1 MRYLFDSSA
10 IFRAIKENKVD
21 LLTGNYTLELARYEL
36 GNIVWKGYFLK
47 EKISKEETKLVSKV
61 IKRTLTIMEVAQIAG
76 NEEEIL
82 ETAIQ
87 FKITFYD
94 ASYAYFAKAKQLQ
107 LITEDSRL
115 IKKIAP
121 NINALVLNDI
131 KQ

>member
-1 MRYLFDSSA
+1 
-10 IFRAIKENKVD
+10 
-21 LLTGNYTLELARYEL
+21 
-36 GNIVWKGYFLK
+36 
-47 EKISKEETKLVSKV
+47 
-61 IKRTLTIMEVAQIAG
+61 MEVAQIAG

-115 IKKIAP
+115 IKKITP